1 MEPKSFVLQPNTL
14 VLEPK
19 SFVLQPKRA
28 VLESRV
34 IVLELG
40 AVDLE
45 PKNFVLQLK
54 TVVLDSKSLVFSGK
68 PTRNSRV
75 TGSSRFPQALF
86 WNPKALFCSRKPLFW
101 SPEALFLSWA
111 LLFWSPKNSF
121 CNRKPL
127 FWRPKTSFF
136 SGKPTRNS
144 RVTGSS
150 RAESKKD
157 VFLENQPVTL
167 ELRVLKERS
176 GILVFL
182 KAPVT
187 LKLREDNSEITGFP
201 VYETNICI
209 DECLFDRKIIPDF
222 WNLPFFMLSLKMAR
236 QTPTKYNPFFPRLPN
251 KKVEMAST

>member
-1 MEPKSFVLQPNTL
+1 
-14 VLEPK
+14 LEPK
-19 SFVLQPKRA
+19 SFVLQPKTA
-28 VLESRV
+28 VLESRG

-40 AVDLE
+40 AVVLE
-45 PKNFVLQLK
+45 
-54 TVVLDSKSLVFSGK
+54 
-68 PTRNSRV
+68 
-75 TGSSRFPQALF
+75 
-86 WNPKALFCSRKPLFW
+86 
-101 SPEALFLSWA
+101 
-111 LLFWSPKNSF
+111 PKNSF

-127 FWRPKTSFF
+127 FWKPKASFF